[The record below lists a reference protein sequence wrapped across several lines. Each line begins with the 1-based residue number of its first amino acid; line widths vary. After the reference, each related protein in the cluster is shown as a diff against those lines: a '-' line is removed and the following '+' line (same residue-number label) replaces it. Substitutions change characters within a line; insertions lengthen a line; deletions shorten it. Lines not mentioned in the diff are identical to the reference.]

1 MTVTRADATGGAR
14 WPWRRIAARPGRVV
28 AMAAIGVVAAGSLTS
43 CAADGSGSSSNG
55 SSSPQATV
63 VRNGEVWL
71 QGEITQDGCDVSRT
85 HLPIG
90 DTGCSI
96 TVNGY
101 QVDVVGGNAL
111 TRGKPGTVTG
121 LVPSKDQAGAHAT
134 VYAQLTGPHSASVLA
149 APKYYARISG

>member
-1 MTVTRADATGGAR
+1 MSGAR
-14 WPWRRIAARPGRVV
+14 WPWRRIAARPGRIA
-28 AMAAIGVVAAGSLTS
+28 AMAAIGAVAAGSLAS
-43 CAADGSGSSSNG
+43 CAADGSGSSSSNGG
-55 SSSPQATV
+55 SSSGSPQATF

-101 QVDVVGGNAL
+101 QVNVVGGNAL

-121 LVPSKDQAGAHAT
+121 LVPSRDQAGAHAA
-134 VYAQLTGPHSASVLA
+134 VYAQLTGPHSASVLT